1 MLNNQLAPASALSQG
16 AQQNLKGMQ
25 AMGQGGQYLQQGAKG
40 LQQGQQDYANNIM
53 NAWNL
58 GNNMIGNAYGAG
70 QKVEDYQGRALQD
83 AMQRHAYQYSEPYG
97 RMELA
102 QGIANSLAPLGT
114 SYNAYKGMSS
124 GQTSGMSQQPNPNY
138 QSMGQAILGGMGTG
152 AQIGG
157 MLQASDRRLKTNI
170 ERIGTTP
177 AGYPWYRFDY
187 VWGEPGEGVMSDE
200 VPPAWVRKHPSGYD
214 MVDYG
219 KVR

>member
-1 MLNNQLAPASALSQG
+1 
-16 AQQNLKGMQ
+16 
-25 AMGQGGQYLQQGAKG
+25 LQQGARG

-53 NAWNL
+53 NAWGL
-58 GNNMIGNAYGAG
+58 GNNMVGNAYNAG
-70 QKVEDYQGRALQD
+70 QTAEGYQAAALQD
-83 AMQRHAYQYSEPYG
+83 AMQKFAYPYAEAQN
-97 RMELA
+97 RMQIA
-102 QGIANSLAPLGT
+102 QNVANSLAPLGT
-114 SYNAYKGMSS
+114 SYNAYKGMSN
-124 GQTSGMSQQPNPNY
+124 GQSSGMNQQPNPNY
-138 QSMGQAILGGMGTG
+138 QSMAQAILGGMGTG

-157 MLQASDRRLKTNI
+157 MFSDRRLKTNI
-170 ERIGTTP
+170 KRIGTTP